1 MQYSDT
7 NDNEDG
13 MKEIGEWANLAKD
26 LYSVFNDQSDQQDV
40 DSPDDNEEGMKK
52 IDQWAKLV
60 KDLYPPFNDQ
70 SDQQDADSPV
80 QVNQYNFRFIGF

>member
-26 LYSVFNDQSDQQDV
+26 LYSVFNDQSDQQD
-40 DSPDDNEEGMKK
+40 
-52 IDQWAKLV
+52 
-60 KDLYPPFNDQ
+60 
-70 SDQQDADSPV
+70 ADSPV
-80 QVNQYNFRFIGF
+80 QVNQYTFRFIGQKSWLGLGTPLSAVPGG